1 MRRFF
6 FLAAIIFAAAV
17 TAWSCCTQIEPG
29 ERGVVLRL
37 GRVVGTADPGLY
49 VGLPWGIDRVERVA
63 VDRVRRVL
71 LGFTSNDSDELGLVV
86 PPGQL
91 LTGDHNLVDIQVV
104 VEYAVN
110 DIDHDIRQFVLYGDQ
125 ADGLVSRVA
134 ETVLAEWVAG
144 RGVDDVLLHGKETLP
159 RWLAAKT
166 QERITPYGLGVRIQL
181 ASVNH
186 LYPPRQV
193 KEAFEAVTRAQTEIQ
208 TQEFMAKQEADTRW
222 SEALAYKF
230 RLETLADVYAT
241 GVKNVAQAEADG
253 FSKRLEALSSVRHEN
268 PNYLAALWW
277 DEMTKLYSAMRAA
290 GRLDLLDNRLAAD
303 GLDIL
308 QSPLPSKKK

>member
-1 MRRFF
+1 MRRF
-6 FLAAIIFAAAV
+6 LLLLTVIAAAAF
-17 TAWSCCTQIEPG
+17 TAWSCCTQVDPG

-37 GRVVGTADPGLY
+37 GRVVTTVEPGLY

-71 LGFTSNDSDELGLVV
+71 LGFTSSDSDDLGLAI

-91 LTGDHNLVDIQVV
+91 LTGDHNLVDVQVV
-104 VEYAVN
+104 VEYAVK
-110 DIDHDIRQFVLYGDQ
+110 DSDMEVQQFVLYGDQ
-125 ADGLVSRVA
+125 ADGLVGRVA

-144 RGVDDVLLHGKETLP
+144 RGVDDVLLRGKEILP
-159 RWLAAKT
+159 RWLVART
-166 QERITPYGLGVRIQL
+166 QERIAPYALGVRIQL

-193 KEAFEAVTRAQTEIQ
+193 KDAFEAVTRAQTEIQ
-208 TQEFMAKQEADTRW
+208 TQEFVARQEADARW

-230 RLETLADVYAT
+230 RLEQLAAVYAT
-241 GVKNVAQAEADG
+241 GVKNVARAEADAFG
-253 FSKRLEALSSVRHEN
+253 KRLEALATARKEN
-268 PNYLAALWW
+268 PDYLAALWW
-277 DEMTKLYSAMRAA
+277 DEVTKLYTAMRAA
-290 GRLDLLDNRLAAD
+290 GRLDLLDNRLSAD

-308 QSPLPSKKK
+308 QSPLPQKKK